1 MNYLDQLFGLK
12 GKVAIVTGGSRGI
25 GQVVAI
31 GLARAGAE
39 VAIFSRSEARDT
51 VNTIQSEGG
60 KAYSILVDVIDEKG
74 IDNAVREVARRS
86 GTIDIIFNKVR
97 KFTAIIGDII
107 KYAVILFKTA
117 GVPVNGMFRE

>member
-39 VAIFSRSEARDT
+39 VVIFSRSEAKDT

-60 KAYSILVDVIDEKG
+60 KAYSILVDVTDEKG
-74 IDNAVREVARRS
+74 IDQAVREV
-86 GTIDIIFNKVR
+86 K
-97 KFTAIIGDII
+97 
-107 KYAVILFKTA
+107 
-117 GVPVNGMFRE
+117 E